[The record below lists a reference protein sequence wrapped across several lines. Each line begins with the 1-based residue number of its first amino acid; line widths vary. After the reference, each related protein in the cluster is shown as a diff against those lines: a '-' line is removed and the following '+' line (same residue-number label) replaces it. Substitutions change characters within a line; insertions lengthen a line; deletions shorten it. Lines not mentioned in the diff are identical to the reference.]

1 MRLVGLL
8 RVGTGG
14 LVQTARQRCCPRR
27 RDRVGWDGV
36 AMMTEP
42 EAPPRSKTVPRT
54 ACPAASPRLV
64 AEVSSLTN
72 WAIERLPRLRENVG
86 FTIPT
91 KMAATLNQY
100 RRENSKTLEF
110 LQDRVVLH
118 RSLDTGNLP
127 GVEVVN
133 RDVGHVFC
141 DELKKSYVRWCEDS
155 FVVDSG
161 EGHFFKNLNQVLP
174 KLVRKQRA
182 DLQGTMKWAYV
193 GLRLKDLGE

>member
-1 MRLVGLL
+1 MPPQL
-8 RVGTGG
+8 
-14 LVQTARQRCCPRR
+14 PR
-27 RDRVGWDGV
+27 
-36 AMMTEP
+36 
-42 EAPPRSKTVPRT
+42 
-54 ACPAASPRLV
+54 RLV
-64 AEVSSLTN
+64 AEVSGLTN
-72 WAIERLPRLRENVG
+72 WVIEGLARLRGNG
-86 FTIPT
+86 SFTIPT

-100 RRENSKTLEF
+100 RRENSKTLGF

-174 KLVRKQRA
+174 NLVRKQRT
-182 DLQGTMKWAYV
+182 DPQGTMKWAYV